1 MGSRPRRWLR
11 WLNAAFLI
19 VGLAA
24 LAWMIHTLGVDSIGD
39 GLSRLGW
46 GFALSNLAYFG
57 ALAADAFTLRA
68 CAGEVGGTVPYG
80 RFLHAGMAGH
90 AINLATPSG
99 RLGEITKCTVLA
111 NDMPTE
117 RAAAALVVQNFIM
130 LVTNCAM
137 IVTAP
142 IVAVLALGIEGS
154 VATLLLV
161 SAGVFFVVG
170 AGALVL
176 MHRGI
181 GTWPFAVLARV
192 GVSDERI
199 SRWRDAWQR
208 VEGHWRDAVADR
220 PRMRVAWASG
230 FASRLFTIAE
240 FAIILAFLG
249 SDHVLAVAALS
260 MANSQVVMWMTAFV
274 PLQVGTAEGGQY
286 ALYSA
291 VGLVPAMGVVVELVR
306 KARSVVFIA
315 IGIALLGWANFRGM
329 TEES

>member
-1 MGSRPRRWLR
+1 MASRPRRWLR
-11 WLNAAFLI
+11 LLNAAFL
-19 VGLAA
+19 VLGLAA
-24 LAWMIHTLGVDSIGD
+24 LAYMVRTLGVDSIRD

-57 ALAADAFTLRA
+57 ALVADAVTLRA
-68 CAGEVGGTVPYG
+68 CAGDAGSTVPYG

-111 NDMPTE
+111 DDMPTE
-117 RAAAALVVQNFIM
+117 RAAAALVVQNFVM

-137 IVTAP
+137 IVGAP
-142 IVAVLALGIEGS
+142 IVAVLALGIEGR

-170 AGALVL
+170 AGALAL
-176 MHRGI
+176 MHRGL
-181 GTWPFAVLARV
+181 GTWPFAVLARL
-192 GVSDERI
+192 GVSNERVR
-199 SRWRDAWQR
+199 RWRDGWLR
-208 VEGHWRDAVADR
+208 VEAHWRDAVADR
-220 PRMRVAWASG
+220 RRMRVAWVSG
-230 FASRLFTIAE
+230 VASRLFTIAE

-291 VGLVPAMGVVVELVR
+291 VGLLPALGVVVELVR

-315 IGIALLGWANFRGM
+315 IGIALLGWSNFR
-329 TEES
+329 TLSRD